1 MKKYAILLL
10 TALFGLASC
19 GSDDK
24 PSVKPL
30 NKLTKVTCR
39 MEETGQTM
47 FAAEI
52 TYMANG
58 QIASIQLDG
67 HKQQFIY
74 VGGTLTVSGDG
85 IPETVKYTLS
95 GNAITAKE
103 VSKKNEYA
111 PSVEYVSDTYAY
123 HYTGS
128 NMTYADWTVRWPNPD
143 GLTYQDKTYKEHQT
157 FKWENGNVTAFME
170 ETNVMQYEYSGRLRP
185 ANLPFRVVDTFTPV
199 GFEVFS
205 PVNMMMGSMNRE
217 LPVRAFRYKIPE
229 TSVVEAEYDFDYTT
243 MVGDYL
249 TGMTVQ
255 EKEDGRV
262 IGTYT
267 YTFEYNYASK

>member
-1 MKKYAILLL
+1 MKKYAILML
-10 TALFGLASC
+10 TAVLGLASC

-24 PSVKPL
+24 PYVKPL

-52 TYMANG
+52 TYKPNG
-58 QIASIQLDG
+58 QIANIQLDG

-74 VGGTLTVSGDG
+74 VNNTLTVSGDG

-95 GNAITAKE
+95 GNAITMKE
-103 VSKKNEYA
+103 ISKKNEYA
-111 PSVEYVSDTYAY
+111 PSGEYVSDTYVY
-123 HYTGS
+123 HYTGA

-143 GLTYQDKTYKEHQT
+143 GLTYREQSYPRDEAFT
-157 FKWENGNVTAFME
+157 WENGNVTVF
-170 ETNVMQYEYSGRLRP
+170 TKDKTVMQYEYSGRLRP
-185 ANLPFRVVDTFTPV
+185 ANLPFRVVDTFTPI

-205 PVNMMMGSMNRE
+205 PVNTMMGGMNRE
-217 LPVRAFRYKIPE
+217 LPEKAFRYKIPE

-243 MVGDYL
+243 TVGDYL
-249 TGMTVQ
+249 TGLTIKQ
-255 EKEDGRV
+255 KEAGRV

-267 YTFEYNYASK
+267 YTFEYNYVSK